1 VIRNRKKQKV
11 ITYLEKW
18 GAWGFAIAGLVV
30 ATFIALPFD
39 NNSSPIFGIFL
50 GSAISVGVILASLT
64 GVSTAALISAKK
76 DLEECVARIL
86 YGRLMS
92 YVLQSALASLFLVI
106 LAFIGFFLIDAGD
119 VWMSI
124 YKHIL
129 VAAICLSLGMFL
141 RSFMMLTRIGRYFPP
156 PTDPGE

>member
-1 VIRNRKKQKV
+1 MI
-11 ITYLEKW
+11 ITYLEKC
-18 GAWGFAIAGLVV
+18 GAWGFAILGL
-30 ATFIALPFD
+30 ALAAFISAPFD
-39 NNSSPIFGIFL
+39 SANSSIFGIFL
-50 GSAISVGVILASLT
+50 GSAISVGALLASLT
-64 GVSTAALISAKK
+64 GVSTAAMISAKK
-76 DLEECVARIL
+76 DLEEYVARKL

-106 LAFIGFFLIDAGD
+106 LAFIGFFLINAGD

-141 RSFMMLTRIGRYFPP
+141 RAFIVLTRIGRYFPP
-156 PTDPGE
+156 PTDRGKLE